1 MYRDAVIR
9 ELFREED
16 LALVSVARDFT
27 DETIM
32 PVRQQIDD
40 DRDHVIIR
48 GILESLAG
56 LGFMGA
62 VWPEEIGGGG
72 ISSALTFTAALEEI
86 ARGDAG
92 IAVSLGVSLGWVF
105 LPAVRAQNGAIIN
118 DFGTKC
124 CPDGLVTGCF
134 SMTEA
139 GGPRGGGGCDIEN
152 VQLHGTK
159 IRTRARLD
167 GDRWVLDGEKLW
179 ASNSGAADL
188 YLVTATTD
196 PAAGDDGI
204 ALIYVPADAEG
215 LSFGK
220 FENKAGL
227 QADRNCP
234 IFLDG
239 VSVPKEYRLAGPG
252 ADAEY
257 LHANLTVGRIGSAA
271 MSVGCAQGAFETV
284 LEFTKERVVGVSGKP
299 IRQHSIAAG
308 MIADMAI
315 GIETAR
321 GAYLSAA
328 YKYDRPE
335 QYGEPHSI
343 AQLSRASLAK
353 VYAAEVAVS
362 VTNRA
367 MELMGSYGYVRE
379 YDVEKYWR
387 DCKII
392 QLWEGGAQ
400 LGRFDVCRGY
410 YDLEI

>member
-1 MYRDAVIR
+1 MYRDELVK
-9 ELFREED
+9 ELFSEGD
-16 LALVSVARDFT
+16 LTLIDMARQFT
-27 DETIM
+27 QETIL
-32 PVRQQIDD
+32 PVRQKIDD
-40 DRDHVIIR
+40 DTEHVIVR
-48 GILESLAG
+48 EILENLAG
-56 LGFMGA
+56 LGFLRA
-62 VWPEEIGGGG
+62 VWPEEIGGGDV
-72 ISSALTFTAALEEI
+72 SSALMFTAALEEI

-92 IAVSLGVSLGWVF
+92 IATAIGISLGWVF
-105 LPAVRAQNGAIIN
+105 LPAVRAGNEAVIN
-118 DFGTKC
+118 DFGRRC
-124 CPDGLVTGCF
+124 CQDELVIGCF
-134 SMTEA
+134 CMTEA

-159 IRTRARLD
+159 IGTRARLE
-167 GDRWVLDGEKLW
+167 GDNWVLEGQKMW
-179 ASNSGAADL
+179 ASNSGIADL
-188 YLVTATTD
+188 YLVAATTD

-227 QADRNCP
+227 QSDRNCP
-234 IFLDG
+234 VFLDG
-239 VSVPKEYRLAGPG
+239 VSVPKGYRLSGPG
-252 ADAEY
+252 TDAEY
-257 LHANLTVGRIGSAA
+257 LHENLTVGRIASAA
-271 MSVGCAQGAFETV
+271 FSIGCAQGAFEAV
-284 LEFTKERVVGVSGKP
+284 LEFTKDRVVGVSGKP

-321 GAYLSAA
+321 TAYLMAA

-335 QYGEPHSI
+335 QYGARHSI
-343 AQLSRASLAK
+343 AQLSRASMAK
-353 VYAAEVAVS
+353 VYATEVAIS

-392 QLWEGGAQ
+392 QIWEGGAQ

-410 YDLEI
+410 YDLDI

>member
-1 MYRDAVIR
+1 MYRDTFLK

-16 LALVSVARDFT
+16 LALIEMARQYTQDM
-27 DETIM
+27 IM
-32 PVRQQIDD
+32 PVRQKIDD
-40 DRDHVIIR
+40 DTDHVLVR
-48 GILESLAG
+48 EILESLAG
-56 LGFMGA
+56 LGFLRA
-62 VWPEEIGGGG
+62 VWPEEIGGGDM
-72 ISSALTFTAALEEI
+72 SSALTFCTALEEL

-92 IAVSLGVSLGWVF
+92 IAVSLGISLGWIF
-105 LPAVRAQNGAIIN
+105 LPAVRARNAAVIN
-118 DFGTKC
+118 DFGKRC
-124 CPDGLVTGCF
+124 CNDELVTGCF
-134 SMTEA
+134 CMTEA
-139 GGPRGGGGCDIEN
+139 GGPQGGGGCDIEN
-152 VQLHGTK
+152 VALRGTK
-159 IRTRARLD
+159 IRTRARQD
-167 GDRWVLDGEKLW
+167 GGRWVLNGEKMW
-179 ASNSGAADL
+179 ASNSGIADL
-188 YLVTATTD
+188 YLIVATTD

-204 ALIYVPADAEG
+204 ALIYVPAGTDG

-234 IFLDG
+234 VFLDE
-239 VSVPKEYRLAGPG
+239 VSVPEGYRLSGPG

-257 LHANLTVGRIGSAA
+257 LHTNLAVGRIASAA
-271 MSVGCAQGAFETV
+271 LSVGCAQGAFEAV
-284 LEFTKERVVGVSGKP
+284 LEFTKDRAVGVSGKP

-321 GAYLSAA
+321 NTYIAAA

-335 QYGEPHSI
+335 EYGAHHSV

-353 VYAAEVAVS
+353 VYAADVAVS

>member
-1 MYRDAVIR
+1 MYRDAILK
-9 ELFREED
+9 ELYREED
-16 LALVSVARDFT
+16 VILIEMARDFT
-27 DETIM
+27 EDVIM
-32 PVRQQIDD
+32 PVRQKIDE
-40 DRDHVIIR
+40 DRDHVIVH
-48 GILESLAG
+48 GILEGLTN
-56 LGFMGA
+56 LGFMRA
-62 VWPEEIGGGG
+62 IWPEDIGGSDM
-72 ISSALTFTAALEEI
+72 SSALTFSAALEEI

-92 IAVSLGVSLGWVF
+92 IAVSLGVSLGWLF
-105 LPAVRAQNGAIIN
+105 LPAVEVKNEAIIN
-118 DFGTKC
+118 DFGKKC
-124 CPDGLVTGCF
+124 CEDELVLGCF

-152 VQLHGTK
+152 VNFHGKKIGTK
-159 IRTRARLD
+159 AALD
-167 GDRWVLDGEKLW
+167 GDHWVLNGEKMW
-179 ASNSGAADL
+179 ASNSGIADL
-188 YLVTATTD
+188 YLVTANTD
-196 PAAGDDGI
+196 PSLGDEGI

-215 LSFGK
+215 LTFGK

-234 IFLDG
+234 MFLDG
-239 VSVPKEYRLAGPG
+239 VMVPKQYRLAGPG
-252 ADAEY
+252 RDAEY
-257 LHANLTVGRIGSAA
+257 LHQNLTIGRIGSAA
-271 MSVGCAQGAFETV
+271 MSVGCAQGAFEAV
-284 LEFTKERVVGVSGKP
+284 LEFTKERVVGLSGKP

-321 GAYLSAA
+321 SAYVTAS

-335 QYGEPHSI
+335 EYGPRHSA

-362 VTNRA
+362 VTNKA

-400 LGRFDVCRGY
+400 LGRFDICRGY
-410 YDLEI
+410 YDLDL